1 MYINLRL
8 TKKFIM
14 DSQEPTL
21 ILTKQEIEQKINRLA
36 YQVYEYNFE
45 EKELVICG
53 IWSRGYTLAERIY
66 AKLKEISPLKLQL
79 IKIQYD
85 KTNKRDSVIK
95 VEPAL
100 HNLEEKAV
108 IMCDDVLYT
117 GKSMAYAA
125 VPFLNAGVRKL
136 QCLVLIHRNHPTYP
150 ILPTFV
156 GLSLATTLQEHVSVN
171 LSGEENVYLQ

>member
-1 MYINLRL
+1 
-8 TKKFIM
+8 M

-21 ILTKQEIEQKINRLA
+21 ILTKHEIEQKINRLA

-85 KTNKRDSVIK
+85 KTNKRDSVII

-100 HNLEEKAV
+100 QNLQEKAV

-117 GKSMAYAA
+117 GKSMAYAT

-156 GLSLATTLQEHVSVN
+156 GLSLATTLQEHVTVN
-171 LSGEENVYLQ
+171 MGAEEKVYLK